1 MGYQLFYR
9 EYGYWWSNG
18 KDIKAVDVWGACH
31 PKFAQYE
38 IEQVCLLE
46 YLMVLISKCMSKN
59 NMSHSL
65 PSLASFIGDLSTPG
79 FNEIVQHDVAWSR
92 LGVDLIT
99 SMNSMLGEQ
108 ILLRGLDTLRLPVE
122 ARNYQHI
129 HKALHRGENWTDGPL
144 H

>member
-1 MGYQLFYR
+1 MVYQLFDR

-18 KDIKAVDVWGACH
+18 KNIKAVDVWGACH

-38 IEQVCLLE
+38 IEQQVCLLE
-46 YLMVLISKCMSKN
+46 YLMVLISKS
-59 NMSHSL
+59 
-65 PSLASFIGDLSTPG
+65 DLSTPG

-122 ARNYQHI
+122 ARNYQNI
-129 HKALHRGENWTDGPL
+129 HKALHRGESWTDGPL